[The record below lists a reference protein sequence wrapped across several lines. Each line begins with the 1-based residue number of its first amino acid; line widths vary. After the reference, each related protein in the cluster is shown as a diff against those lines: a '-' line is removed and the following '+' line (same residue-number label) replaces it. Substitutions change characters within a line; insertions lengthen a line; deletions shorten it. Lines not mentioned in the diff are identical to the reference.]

1 MKLGFSVSVSAT
13 KIWRF
18 PPLGFCFL
26 RDLQASSPGQCLG
39 LFNCLDALPFVCRRG
54 PPHMEISQPKFMR
67 RPKLGVTGAATFR
80 DFRKAKRRYLPNSR
94 RNRVA
99 MNAVALEVVIGHR
112 QPAVIIATVIG
123 ALDLDAVENAPC

>member
-1 MKLGFSVSVSAT
+1 
-13 KIWRF
+13 
-18 PPLGFCFL
+18 
-26 RDLQASSPGQCLG
+26 
-39 LFNCLDALPFVCRRG
+39 
-54 PPHMEISQPKFMR
+54 MR

-99 MNAVALEVVIGHR
+99 MDAVALEVVIGNR